1 MKNAP
6 LFPPQCL
13 RELPIQKQRWRVVTD
28 QRPGL
33 YSPVPHAPREGFAV
47 KRLEIHGRESAPR
60 EAKGPSCTTATESQT
75 TLKALAPAAPVN
87 YSHRMQKRASSA
99 LPDERAEAK
108 SKRRHPPLTWK
119 MRINGEERRRARK
132 RQSGLAVAC
141 AHQKKLKARK
151 NKGGPFIINFSPP
164 RKHRD
169 GANYCQNVT
178 PSPAASLSTELYP
191 LGIRM
196 MLNTVRWAH
205 TYLYSVNHT
214 GWCWILY

>member
-33 YSPVPHAPREGFAV
+33 YSPVPHAPRGGFAV

-108 SKRRHPPLTWK
+108 SKHHHRLSRG
-119 MRINGEERRRARK
+119 RC
-132 RQSGLAVAC
+132 GL
-141 AHQKKLKARK
+141 
-151 NKGGPFIINFSPP
+151 
-164 RKHRD
+164 
-169 GANYCQNVT
+169 
-178 PSPAASLSTELYP
+178 
-191 LGIRM
+191 
-196 MLNTVRWAH
+196 TVRKGDVRANDRVVLPLPVHIKKRWRRERIREVP
-205 TYLYSVNHT
+205 S
-214 GWCWILY
+214 

>member
-1 MKNAP
+1 MPRCFLPNAWESCP
-6 LFPPQCL
+6 YKSSAEGWWQTRDLASTAPFPMLLVEDLQLKGWRYMGERERSPWGERPFLYHSYWITDDLESFGTGSSCKLFTQDAEKGFFCTPG
-13 RELPIQKQRWRVVTD
+13 RKGGSQKQ
-28 QRPGL
+28 
-33 YSPVPHAPREGFAV
+33 AP
-47 KRLEIHGRESAPR
+47 P
-60 EAKGPSCTTATESQT
+60 
-75 TLKALAPAAPVN
+75 
-87 YSHRMQKRASSA
+87 
-99 LPDERAEAK
+99 
-108 SKRRHPPLTWK
+108 PPLTWK

-141 AHQKKLKARK
+141 AHQKTLKARK